1 MTAHNIDRVTVLG
14 LGIMGHGIAQSF
26 AIAGCTVR
34 CFDEL
39 PSARTTL
46 SHRVRG
52 NLQQLNQ
59 AGLIDNGAI
68 DPTLERLT
76 VLGSEVEAIRD
87 AQFVAEVVRED
98 LTLKQELFARVESSV
113 SRQCILVSNTS
124 TFPMTQI
131 ATRLIQPERAVNT
144 HWFNPPHIVPV
155 VEVVPG
161 EKTSQETIQTTMALL
176 DRIGKLPILL
186 NLELAGFLVNR
197 VQMAMMREVLDLME
211 RGVASPEDIDRA
223 IRGSMGLRLAAFGP
237 LQVWDFAG
245 LDVCAR
251 VYEHLATD
259 VRSDRK
265 LPSGVK
271 KIIEGGNFGFKTGK
285 GVYEY
290 PAESREGTLAE
301 RDRRYL
307 SLLKL
312 FFGERK
318 VG

>member
-1 MTAHNIDRVTVLG
+1 MTAHSIDRVTVLG
-14 LGIMGHGIAQSF
+14 LGMMGHGIAQSF
-26 AIAGCTVR
+26 AAAGCTVR

-39 PSARTTL
+39 PSARETL
-46 SHRVRG
+46 SHRVRT

-59 AGLIDNGAI
+59 AGLIDSGAI
-68 DPTLERLT
+68 DSTLERLT
-76 VLGSEVEAIRD
+76 VLESEAEAIRD

-98 LTLKQELFARVESSV
+98 LGLKQELFARVESSV
-113 SRQCILVSNTS
+113 SPQCVLASNTS

-131 ATRLIQPERAVNT
+131 AARLERPERAVNT

-161 EKTSQETIQTTMALL
+161 EKTSEETIQTTLALL
-176 DRIGKLPILL
+176 DRIGKLPVLL
-186 NLELAGFLVNR
+186 NLELTGFLVNR
-197 VQMAMMREVLDLME
+197 VQTAMMREVLDLME

-245 LDVCAR
+245 LDVCAP
-251 VYEHLATD
+251 VYEHLAAD

-271 KIIEGGNFGFKTGK
+271 KIVENGHFGFKTGK
-285 GVYEY
+285 GIYEY
-290 PAESREGTLAE
+290 PPEARKETLAE
-301 RDRRYL
+301 RNRRYL

-312 FFGERK
+312 FSSERK
-318 VG
+318 